1 MKVCADVFGSLFFFF
16 LIPFYIHYFNYIRF
30 HLPTVHMHCVRSHA
44 SGNNTIRL
52 CKMSLILLK

>member
-1 MKVCADVFGSLFFFF
+1 MKVCADVFGSLF
-16 LIPFYIHYFNYIRF
+16 LIPFYIHYFSYIRF

-52 CKMSLILLK
+52 CKMSFI